1 MVAVAV
7 KYADNI
13 LKVFATSISIIVSS
27 IFSYLVLDD
36 LTGKDNVSFAFT
48 TRFFQILTVVTV
60 TINDKFF
67 FEFLISAGTLFFI
80 GTVLVLTSTVL
91 YGKFAKQ
98 GGSSPTQTP
107 SKMKRKSSPV
117 AEY

>member
-36 LTGKDNVSFAFT
+36 LTGEPKSLIFDTNSVRA
-48 TRFFQILTVVTV
+48 
-60 TINDKFF
+60 NY
-67 FEFLISAGTLFFI
+67 FLL
-80 GTVLVLTSTVL
+80 
-91 YGKFAKQ
+91 
-98 GGSSPTQTP
+98 
-107 SKMKRKSSPV
+107 
-117 AEY
+117 